1 MALGQPFF
9 DLVLPF
15 DQPVHGRV
23 KLVFMG
29 VRNAK
34 ILRQRCIGPAM
45 RHGQF
50 AGFRHD
56 DAARHHRR
64 ETRSRSREALPSISL
79 SNSSRRI
86 AMRTASTC
94 PCGSERMQSRT
105 PSAGA
110 QLLALEN
117 EPDGLRLLQRQGRQV
132 GDGPLPDALA
142 FPDALAQQD
151 GRFGASIGHK
161 VDVHAAQII

>member
-1 MALGQPFF
+1 MALGQPLF
-9 DLVLPF
+9 DLVLPL
-15 DQPVHGRV
+15 DQPVHRRV

-34 ILRQRCIGPAM
+34 ILRQRCVGPAM

-64 ETRSRSREALPSISL
+64 DEIALARRLAIDQLVEAQPPHGGAHRLHMP
-79 SNSSRRI
+79 
-86 AMRTASTC
+86 MRQRADAVEAAVR
-94 PCGSERMQSRT
+94 GRK
-105 PSAGA
+105 
-110 QLLALEN
+110 LLALEH

-142 FPDALAQQD
+142 FPDAFAQQD
-151 GRFGASIGHK
+151 GGFGASIGHE
-161 VDVHAAQII
+161 VDVHAAQI